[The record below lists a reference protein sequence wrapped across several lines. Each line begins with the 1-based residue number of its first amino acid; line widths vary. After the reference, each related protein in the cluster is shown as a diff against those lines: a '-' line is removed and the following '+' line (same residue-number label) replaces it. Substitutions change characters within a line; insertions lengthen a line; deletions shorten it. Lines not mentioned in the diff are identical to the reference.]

1 MSISEE
7 TQLVYNLSCDIKK
20 IKSLMSKEDTIE
32 KIDEDDII
40 MIIENLEQMFRI
52 LILKYEKIIKN

>member
-1 MSISEE
+1 MSINEE

-20 IKSLMSKEDTIE
+20 IKSLTSKGDAID

-40 MIIENLEQMFRI
+40 MIVENLEQIFRT